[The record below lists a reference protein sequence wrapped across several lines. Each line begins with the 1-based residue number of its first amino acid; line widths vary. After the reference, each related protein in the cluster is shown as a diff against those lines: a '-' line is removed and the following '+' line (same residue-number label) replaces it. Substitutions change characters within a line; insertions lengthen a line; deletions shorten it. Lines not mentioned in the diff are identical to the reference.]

1 MKSQGVLAVAAILG
15 SIATAPSAADGE
27 FSGGVEYFRWQE
39 FDGGR
44 AQLLEE
50 TGPRAFFGINVREP
64 LGRGSVTFLEA
75 GGRAYI
81 GVVDYDGQACN
92 ILTGTCVP
100 MRSDTWYAGVRGEA
114 TLHQSLRATPGFE
127 MFAGAGVDTWSR
139 EIDDTATASGGSEG
153 WTVLFVTAGA
163 GYRPA
168 AKTGPRFDVGLKYPF
183 YALND
188 TDLGATLNP
197 RGRMSAFARLS
208 AAVGSSPRARW
219 RLGAYYD
226 SYRFA
231 ESDREIIASNFGLL
245 QAWQPQSEQDV
256 IGLEASRSW
265 R

>member
-1 MKSQGVLAVAAILG
+1 MNGKGMLAAAALLGCVA
-15 SIATAPSAADGE
+15 TVPSAADGK
-27 FSGGVEYFRWQE
+27 FSGGVEYFRWRE
-39 FDGGR
+39 FDDGS

-50 TGPRAFFGINVREP
+50 SGPRVFFGVDVREP

-92 ILTGTCVP
+92 ILTGICVP
-100 MRSDTWYAGVRGEA
+100 LTSETWYAGVRGEA
-114 TLHQSLRATPGFE
+114 ALRQSFRAMPGFE
-127 MFAGAGVDTWSR
+127 VFAGAGVDTWSR
-139 EIDDTATASGGSEG
+139 EIDGTATAAGGSEA
-153 WTVLFVTAGA
+153 WTALFVTAGA
-163 GYRPA
+163 GYRA
-168 AKTGPRFDVGLKYPF
+168 VATGPRFDVGLKYPF

-197 RGRMSAFARLS
+197 RGRASAFARFSTALGS
-208 AAVGSSPRARW
+208 APQARW

-231 ESDREIIASNFGLL
+231 ESDPEIVASIFGLL
-245 QAWQPQSEQDV
+245 QTWQPQSEQDV
-256 IGLEASRSW
+256 IGLEVARSW